1 MFAFFVFYAR
11 YSLYLP
17 QIFIIFVAESCH
29 NRCRRPAQNIVKPI
43 KPQRMILTTTPVI
56 EGHPILEYKQVVTA
70 EAIIGANVFKD
81 FFANLRD
88 TFGGRVKSYEKV
100 LREGK
105 QTAMTELMEA
115 AKAVGANAIVG
126 LDIDYETVGARGS
139 MIMVV
144 VSGTAVVI

>member
-1 MFAFFVFYAR
+1 MV
-11 YSLYLP
+11 
-17 QIFIIFVAESCH
+17 
-29 NRCRRPAQNIVKPI
+29 
-43 KPQRMILTTTPVI
+43 LTTTPTI
-56 EGHPILEYKQVVTA
+56 EGHPILEYKQIVTA
-70 EAIIGANVFKD
+70 EAIIGANEFKD

-105 QTAMTELMEA
+105 QTAMAELMEA

-139 MIMVV
+139 MLMVV
-144 VSGTAVVI
+144 VSGTAVVIE

>member
-1 MFAFFVFYAR
+1 
-11 YSLYLP
+11 
-17 QIFIIFVAESCH
+17 
-29 NRCRRPAQNIVKPI
+29 
-43 KPQRMILTTTPVI
+43 MILTTTPVI

-105 QTAMTELMEA
+105 QTAMAELMEA
-115 AKAVGANAIVG
+115 AKAVGA
-126 LDIDYETVGARGS
+126 RGS
-139 MIMVV
+139 MLMVV